1 MRALL
6 EITLDTAT
14 SNRLITDGAVAGI
27 FDRLM
32 GDLKPEAA
40 YFFARNGRRSQ
51 ILVVDVAD
59 EAALPGICEPF
70 WLQFNAEVDV
80 HICMDAAELRE
91 GLGRLGR

>member
-14 SNRLITDGAVAGI
+14 TNRLIADGAVAGI

-32 GDLKPEAA
+32 DDLKPEAA
-40 YFFARNGRRSQ
+40 YFFSRNGRRSQ
-51 ILVVDVAD
+51 IIVVDVPD

-70 WLQFNAEVDV
+70 WLEFNADVDV
-80 HICMDAAELRE
+80 HLCMDPAQLRE